1 MTGYL
6 RARVEAVLTQRSIH
20 ATRLFKRHHPD
31 PIGTVPSPSR
41 FCDGS
46 SFAVLYGATDFDTA
60 FLEVVVRDRFVRKP
74 DRRVPFSELQTR
86 RWVTFISQGKELN
99 LINLTFDRAI
109 KLGAPTDAAKARSHS
124 AGRALAKSI
133 YADHPDVDGF
143 LYESRL
149 TGMECFAIFDRA
161 VAKLRVWEVGEV
173 TTHSLL
179 PSVLTMHDI
188 TLVRTRPSLTS

>member
-1 MTGYL
+1 
-6 RARVEAVLTQRSIH
+6 
-20 ATRLFKRHHPD
+20 
-31 PIGTVPSPSR
+31 
-41 FCDGS
+41 
-46 SFAVLYGATDFDTA
+46 VLYGATDFDTA
-60 FLEVVVRDRFVRKP
+60 FLEVIVRDRFVRKP

-86 RWVTFISQGKELN
+86 QWVTFSSRRLT
-99 LINLTFDRAI
+99 LINLTFDGAV

-149 TGMECFAIFDRA
+149 TRMECFAIFDRA
-161 VAKLRVWEVGEV
+161 ITKLSVLEVGAV

-179 PSVLTMHDI
+179 PSVLKMHDI
-188 TLVRTRPSLTS
+188 ALVRAGNLR

>member
-1 MTGYL
+1 MTGYP
-6 RARVEAVLTQRSIH
+6 RERVEAALKHRRVH
-20 ATRLFKRHHPD
+20 ATRLFRRHHVD
-31 PIGTVPSPSR
+31 PMGIVPSPSR

-46 SFAVLYGATDFDTA
+46 SFAMLYGATDFDTA
-60 FLEVVVRDRFVRKP
+60 FLEVIVRDRFVRKP

-86 RWVTFISQGKELN
+86 RWVTFTSKRHLN
-99 LINLTFDRAI
+99 LVDLTFDGAV

-124 AGRALAKSI
+124 AGRAFAKSI
-133 YADHPDVDGF
+133 YAGHPDVDGF

-161 VAKLRVWEVGEV
+161 VTKLEPREEGEV

-179 PSVLTMHDI
+179 PSVLKMHDI
-188 TLVRTRPSLTS
+188 ALVRVRKVHV